1 MWGKCGE
8 NSCYFPHIFLYLC
21 SQEKL
26 VVMIV
31 KFLIKKEGKR
41 HMSAATAQ
49 VYMRVRGGRSV
60 DFTVTTK
67 TKVNPIWWDEKTEQI
82 KTRVVCPDKERLR
95 VKSEIDSLRDFITK
109 ELEGMEPDAVT
120 KKWLERALDKHYHPE
135 KYGGKKTVNP
145 LDFDALF
152 DEFMIKHPV
161 SEVRNKNNKVV
172 KRAVMR
178 FELFRRAT
186 VRGQKNYFFNV
197 KTTTP
202 EILDDL
208 WDFFAN
214 EHEYYKTYPE
224 IYEKIKEKRAPKP
237 RGENCIIDMMSRL
250 RTFFNWCVGKYI
262 DESPFK
268 NYSIPEPVYGTPVFI
283 TTSELNT
290 IAKCDLSDK
299 PELAIQRDIFVFQC
313 CVGCRV
319 GDLYRMTRAN
329 IVNGV
334 LYYIA
339 GKTKDDNPKT
349 LAVPLV
355 SMAQEIID
363 RYEDPNR
370 ETLFP
375 YIQEQYYNIAI
386 KEVFKL
392 AKINRVVTLLNP
404 TTRKEERKPISEY
417 ASSHMARRTFCGN
430 VYKNVKDPSIVGS
443 MSGHKEGSKALARYR
458 DIDQD
463 IKKDALSVFE

>member
-1 MWGKCGE
+1 M
-8 NSCYFPHIFLYLC
+8 L
-21 SQEKL
+21 
-26 VVMIV
+26 V
-31 KFLIKKEGKR
+31 KFLIKKQGKR
-41 HMSAATAQ
+41 NKVDDLAQ

-60 DFTVTTK
+60 DVTVMIDL
-67 TKVNPIWWDEKTEQI
+67 KVNPLWWDEKTEEYKI
-82 KTRVVCPDKERLR
+82 RVICPDKER
-95 VKSEIDSLRDFITK
+95 
-109 ELEGMEPDAVT
+109 
-120 KKWLERALDKHYHPE
+120 KK
-135 KYGGKKTVNP
+135 
-145 LDFDALF
+145 
-152 DEFMIKHPV
+152 
-161 SEVRNKNNKVV
+161 VRNDIS
-172 KRAVMR
+172 AVR
-178 FELFRRAT
+178 T
-186 VRGQKNYFFNV
+186 YV

-208 WDFFAN
+208 WNFFAN
-214 EHEYYKTYPE
+214 EYQYFKDYPE
-224 IYEKIKEKRAPKP
+224 IYEKIKEKRPPKP

-262 DESPFK
+262 EVSPFK

-290 IAKCDLSDK
+290 LAKLDLSDK
-299 PELAIQRDIFVFQC
+299 PDLAIQRDIFVFQC

-319 GDLYRMTRAN
+319 GDLYRMTRSN

-355 SMAQEIID
+355 SMAMDVID

-370 ETLFP
+370 PTLFP
-375 YIQEQYYNIAI
+375 FIHEQYYNMAI

-392 AKINRVVTLLNP
+392 ANINRVVTLLDP
-404 TTRKEERKPISEY
+404 TTRKEVRKPISEY

>member
-1 MWGKCGE
+1 MWGKFCD
-8 NSCYFPHIFLYLC
+8 FPHIFLYLC
-21 SQEKL
+21 FQEKT
-26 VVMIV
+26 VVMLV
-31 KFLIKKEGKR
+31 KFLIKKQGKR
-41 HMSAATAQ
+41 NKVDDLAQ

-60 DFTVTTK
+60 DVTVMIDL
-67 TKVNPIWWDEKTEQI
+67 KVNPLWWDEKTEEY
-82 KTRVVCPDKERLR
+82 KTRVICPDKERKKVR
-95 VKSEIDSLRDFITK
+95 NDISAVRTYVKEQLD
-109 ELEGMEPDAVT
+109 MVEPDVVT
-120 KKWLERALDKHYHPE
+120 KKWLEGVLDKHYHPE
-135 KYGGKKTVNP
+135 KYDDQKTVNP
-145 LDFDALF
+145 LDFEALF

-161 SEVRNKNNKVV
+161 SEVRAKNNRVV

-186 VRGQKNYFFNV
+186 VKGQKKYFFNV

-208 WDFFAN
+208 WNFFAN
-214 EHEYYKTYPE
+214 EHQYFKDYPE
-224 IYEKIKEKRAPKP
+224 IYEKIKEKRPPKP

-262 DESPFK
+262 EVSPFK

-290 IAKCDLSDK
+290 LAKLDLSDK
-299 PELAIQRDIFVFQC
+299 PDLEVQRDIFVFQC

-319 GDLYRMTRAN
+319 GDLYRMTRSN

-339 GKTKDDNPKT
+339 GKTKDDNPRT

-355 SMAQEIID
+355 SMAMD
-363 RYEDPNR
+363 VVDKYEDPKR
-370 ETLFP
+370 ATLFP
-375 YIQEQYYNIAI
+375 FIHEQYYNIAI
-386 KEVFKL
+386 KEIFKL
-392 AKINRVVTLLNP
+392 AGINRVVTLLDP
-404 TTRKEERKPISEY
+404 TTRKEVRVPISEY